1 MATARRKA
9 RTPMRGRTTF
19 ALALVLF
26 MALTA
31 LAIWRRNTGSTLN
44 LRIQALEKEKNMLES
59 RRKTLEKDIRDA
71 TGRERVVAQAEK
83 KLGLHVASDAQTR
96 TISDADSL
104 R

>member
-1 MATARRKA
+1 MATARRKT
-9 RTPMRGRTTF
+9 RTPMRGRTYF

-31 LAIWRRNTGSTLN
+31 LAIWRRNTGSELN
-44 LRIQALEKEKNMLES
+44 VRIQALEKEKNILES
-59 RRKTLEKDIRDA
+59 RRRTLEKDIRDA

-96 TISDADSL
+96 TITDTDSL